1 MINISRLKI
10 YVAEFTNESQL
21 ITIGMFD
28 IAGIVEKRFVGLT
41 VDSWSIM
48 EEFTDFEKYQ
58 SYNLTDIDNITDP
71 SLKGIKNIIKEFT
84 GINKP
89 LEEVVNLLL
98 DDEFF
103 NVPKGVH
110 INQDKYCRE
119 MFLKSVIRYKSK

>member
-1 MINISRLKI
+1 MININRLKI

-58 SYNLTDIDNITDP
+58 SYNLIDIDNITDP

-103 NVPKGVH
+103 NAPKGVH
-110 INQDKYCRE
+110 VNQDKYCRE
-119 MFLKSVIRYKSK
+119 MFLKSVIRHKSK

>member
-41 VDSWSIM
+41 VDSCSIM

-58 SYNLTDIDNITDP
+58 SYNLIDIDNITDP

-103 NVPKGVH
+103 NAPKGVH
-110 INQDKYCRE
+110 VNQDKYCRE
-119 MFLKSVIRYKSK
+119 MFLKSVIRHKSK